1 MGRLLFATSWSPSFN
16 SGMTSASFQI
26 VGKTDIKREQLTIS
40 VIVGRIHGRASFIT
54 FIVTLYGPGAL
65 FDGKE
70 CMILHI
76 VVEDTVKKLNSS
88 IWGITTVGGV
98 CKRRPFSVTIL
109 LRCLCHASSHW
120 SEEFVTFF
128 GEDPVISSVNRLSY
142 LFTWNTVPN
151 CFPHWVPLL
160 LLISL
165 QSLFVDVKADAVK
178 CTFTDRHSALDV
190 FVMHY
195 SAF

>member
-1 MGRLLFATSWSPSFN
+1 
-16 SGMTSASFQI
+16 MTSASFQI

-88 IWGITTVGGV
+88 I
-98 CKRRPFSVTIL
+98 
-109 LRCLCHASSHW
+109 
-120 SEEFVTFF
+120 
-128 GEDPVISSVNRLSY
+128 
-142 LFTWNTVPN
+142 
-151 CFPHWVPLL
+151 
-160 LLISL
+160 
-165 QSLFVDVKADAVK
+165 
-178 CTFTDRHSALDV
+178 
-190 FVMHY
+190 
-195 SAF
+195 